1 MRIHRDIF
9 RLFTFLLCLKI
20 VYILLIALA
29 TYLFPSMNEAVFF
42 RVHQQWPREGG
53 PVFASHFATWDA
65 AHYLFLSEEGYEAT
79 VSSCAFYPL
88 WPTLMRGGAL
98 LTGGNHLIAGMILSN
113 LFSLFGWIIF
123 YRCTKSRFGKE
134 VAKYSLA
141 LLIIFPGSLFY
152 QFVYTESLFF
162 LLLMLLWSGFE
173 NNKPLLI
180 FISALLLPITRGIGI
195 FCLFPIAWYLLER
208 PCAQIFNRIIYNKK
222 KFNKIKMPLS
232 NFIRTFFSQLW
243 LILAPFLGWGI
254 YLLFMKASTGNAFE
268 GFEAQKFWGIHSVW
282 NIINIPKF
290 LMQFCDITA
299 FHEITGS
306 GLDRVIFLLLYY
318 SLFLIWKLGK
328 DMMIFSLILGII
340 PAFSGDLASFI
351 RFCSVVFPLF
361 IGLAVYFKEGAGKK
375 WQFISFL
382 SVCLVFHGV
391 LLWRFVNY
399 YWAG

>member
-1 MRIHRDIF
+1 MRLHRDIF
-9 RLFTFLLCLKI
+9 RLFVFLLFLKI
-20 VYILLIALA
+20 GYILIIALA
-29 TYLFPSMNEAVFF
+29 AYLFPSMNEAVFF

-65 AHYLFLSEEGYEAT
+65 AHYLFLSEKGYEAD

-88 WPTLMRGGAL
+88 WPTLIRSVAL

-123 YRCTKSRFGKE
+123 YRCVENRFGKK

-162 LLLMLLWSGFE
+162 LLLMLLWSGLE
-173 NNKPLLI
+173 NNKSLLI
-180 FISALLLPITRGIGI
+180 FISALLLPMTRGIGI
-195 FCLFPIAWYLLER
+195 FCLFPIAWYLLEQ
-208 PCAQIFNRIIYNKK
+208 PFTQIYSYIINKK
-222 KFNKIKMPLS
+222 NISFNNKATIFKYVKTFLS
-232 NFIRTFFSQLW
+232 QSW
-243 LILAPFLGWGI
+243 LLMAPFLGWGI

-268 GFEAQKFWGIHSVW
+268 GFRAQKFWGIHSVW

-290 LMQFCDITA
+290 LMEFCDITA

-306 GLDRVIFLLLYY
+306 GLDRVIFLVLFY

-328 DMMIFSLILGII
+328 NMMVWALVLGII
-340 PAFSGDLASFI
+340 PALSGDLASFT
-351 RFCSVVFPLF
+351 RFCSVVFPLY
-361 IGLAVYFKEGAGKK
+361 IGLAVYFNEGAEKK

-382 SVCLVFHGV
+382 SVCLVLHGV

-399 YWAG
+399 SWAG

>member
-1 MRIHRDIF
+1 
-9 RLFTFLLCLKI
+9 
-20 VYILLIALA
+20 
-29 TYLFPSMNEAVFF
+29 
-42 RVHQQWPREGG
+42 
-53 PVFASHFATWDA
+53 
-65 AHYLFLSEEGYEAT
+65 
-79 VSSCAFYPL
+79 
-88 WPTLMRGGAL
+88 
-98 LTGGNHLIAGMILSN
+98 
-113 LFSLFGWIIF
+113 
-123 YRCTKSRFGKE
+123 
-134 VAKYSLA
+134 
-141 LLIIFPGSLFY
+141 
-152 QFVYTESLFF
+152 
-162 LLLMLLWSGFE
+162 
-173 NNKPLLI
+173 
-180 FISALLLPITRGIGI
+180 
-195 FCLFPIAWYLLER
+195 
-208 PCAQIFNRIIYNKK
+208 
-222 KFNKIKMPLS
+222 MPLS